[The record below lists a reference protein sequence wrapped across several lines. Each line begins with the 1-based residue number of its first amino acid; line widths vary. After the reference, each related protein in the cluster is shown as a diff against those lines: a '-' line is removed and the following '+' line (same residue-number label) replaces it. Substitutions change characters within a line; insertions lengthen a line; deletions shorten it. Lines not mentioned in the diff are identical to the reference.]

1 MFLSL
6 LETTMS
12 RLSVALLTTLAFG
25 LSACASLPS
34 SSDAPASTD
43 SASTTDRDRAVA
55 DLPLPEVAWSKHT
68 LDNGLTL
75 LVHEDPKAPV
85 AGVYVWYRVGSKDEP
100 QDRTGF
106 AHLFEHLLFT
116 GSEHYDGEYFE
127 PLTEVGAT
135 SMNGTTSTD
144 RTNYY
149 QTVPTR
155 ALDRAL
161 WLESERM
168 GYFINAVTEEKLERE
183 KGVVKNEFKQRRD
196 RPYGTIWDHLVQGSY
211 PEGHP
216 YSWPTIGEIPDI
228 EAATLDDVR
237 DWFNTHYGPDNA
249 ILVVAGDVEA
259 EDVQQRVEHYFGA
272 IPPGPTLHRPTR
284 DIAPLSAEK
293 REVVVDEAP
302 QARLLMAWNI
312 PPAFSEATNDL
323 ELAGNLLSSG
333 RSSPLH
339 QALVEE
345 RELATQVSAGVWP
358 KLLGSQFIVDATAA
372 NGVSLAELE
381 SAIDGIL
388 DEFRNEGPDPDAIQR
403 SRVRLYASAIRGLQ
417 DVGGGG
423 KADLLARSYA
433 LGGHPNAWRE
443 QLEQYRS
450 ATPEDVRAST
460 ARWLGDNRY
469 VLEVHPRGEL
479 STGEVADDRS
489 TMPDPVG
496 SPPAL
501 TLPERERFTL
511 SNGLDVVLA
520 TRHGVPQVEFRF
532 IADAGYATD
541 APERPGLASMA
552 ESLRT
557 RGTPTRDAIAISEDA
572 DALGARLS
580 SGLSRDHSTIS
591 LGAVRPFL
599 DDSLA
604 LFADVLRNPTFPEEQ
619 FERLRKRREAAIAQE
634 KAQPSGLV
642 SRTLPTLLYGEA
654 HPYAQPPSG
663 TGTVESLNAMTPE
676 AFHDYQSRWIRP
688 DNAELLVT
696 GDIERAE
703 LEPLLERHLGNWQA
717 ESQAQAPAKRSL
729 AVPDRDRERVF
740 VIDRPGAQQSYVVAA
755 RTAPPTGDPDD
766 IAFELLNEVLGGTFT
781 ARLNQELRVKRGWS
795 YGVGSSLSDALGPR
809 PFYVYGAIQ
818 TDRTAE
824 AAAVILDELSGIRR
838 EKPPTEEELGRAAR
852 SLTLTLPG
860 NNQTLTQVTGSI
872 AHLLRLNLPDDYY
885 REYVPAVN
893 ATTPEETIE
902 AARRLIQPGA
912 MTWLFVGD
920 RTKIEKPLQALFGD
934 KLRFLNRDGQP
945 VSQ

>member
-1 MFLSL
+1 MFLSSF
-6 LETTMS
+6 EANMS
-12 RLSVALLTTLAFG
+12 RPSAALLMILGAG
-25 LSACASLPS
+25 LSACSSLPFSPAS
-34 SSDAPASTD
+34 SSAATEG
-43 SASTTDRDRAVA
+43 TTSPDTALA
-55 DLPLPEVAWSKHT
+55 ELPLPEVAWSKHT

-75 LVHEDPKAPV
+75 LVHEDPKSPV

-100 QDRTGF
+100 EDRTGF
-106 AHLFEHLLFT
+106 AHLFEHLMFT

-168 GYFINAVTEEKLERE
+168 GYFIDAVTEEKLERE
-183 KGVVKNEFKQRRD
+183 KGVVKNEFQQRRD
-196 RPYGTIWDHLVQGSY
+196 RPYGTIWDHLVQGTY

-216 YSWPTIGEIPDI
+216 YSWPTIGEIKDI

-237 DWFNTHYGPDNA
+237 DWFKTHYGADNA
-249 ILVVAGDVEA
+249 VLVVAGDVDA
-259 EDVQQRVEHYFGA
+259 ETVRERVEHYFGA
-272 IPPGPTLHRPTR
+272 IPAGPTQHRPTR
-284 DIAPLSAEK
+284 NIAPLQAEK
-293 REVVVDEAP
+293 REVVVDEVP
-302 QARLLMAWNI
+302 QARLLMAWNV
-312 PPAFSEATNDL
+312 PPAFSEATNHL

-339 QALVEE
+339 EILVEE
-345 RELATQVSAGVWP
+345 RALATQVSAGVWP
-358 KLLGSQFIVDATAA
+358 KLLGSQFIIDATAA
-372 NGVSLAELE
+372 KGVSLDRLE
-381 SAIDGIL
+381 TAIDEIL
-388 DEFRNEGPDPDAIQR
+388 ADFRSQGPEPDAVQR

-423 KADLLARSYA
+423 KADVLARSYV
-433 LGGHPNAWRE
+433 LGGHPDAWRE

-460 ARWLGDNRY
+460 ERWLDENRY
-469 VLEVHPRGEL
+469 VLEVHPRGER
-479 STGEVADDRS
+479 STGKVAEDRS
-489 TMPDPVG
+489 AMPDPVG
-496 SPPAL
+496 PPPSL

-520 TRHGVPQVEFRF
+520 TRRGVPQVEFRF

-572 DALGARLS
+572 DALGAQLS
-580 SGLSRDHSTIS
+580 SSVSRDHSTIS

-599 DDSLA
+599 DGSMA
-604 LFADVLRNPTFPEEQ
+604 LFADVLRNPTFPQAQ
-619 FERLRKRREAAIAQE
+619 FERLRKRREAAISQE

-642 SRTLPTLLYGEA
+642 SRTLPGLLYGES

-663 TGTVESLNAMTPE
+663 TGTVASLDAMSAE
-676 AFHDYQSRWIRP
+676 DFHAYQQQWIRP
-688 DNAELLVT
+688 GNAELLVT
-696 GDIERAE
+696 GDIDWAE
-703 LEPLLERHLGNWQA
+703 LEPLLERHLGDWG
-717 ESQAQAPAKRSL
+717 SQTEAMSPEKRSL
-729 AVPDRDRERVF
+729 AVPERDEERVF
-740 VIDRPGAQQSYVVAA
+740 VIDRPGAAQSYVVAA
-755 RTAPPTGDPDD
+755 RTAPPTGNPDD
-766 IAFELLNEVLGGTFT
+766 IAFELLNQVLGGTFT

-795 YGVGSSLSDALGPR
+795 YGVGSSLSDAIGPR

-824 AAAVILDELSGIRR
+824 AAAVILDELSGIRS
-838 EKPPTEEELGRAAR
+838 EKPPTEEELSRAAR

-872 AHLLRLNLPDDYY
+872 AHLLRFDLPDDYY
-885 REYVPAVN
+885 RDYVPAVN
-893 ATTPEETIE
+893 ATTPEQTIE
-902 AARRLIQPGA
+902 AARRLIQPQA

-920 RTKIEKPLQALFGD
+920 RAQIEKPLRALFGD
-934 KLRFLNRDGQP
+934 KLRFLDRDGNP
-945 VSQ
+945 VDD

>member
-1 MFLSL
+1 MPLSFLESN
-6 LETTMS
+6 MS
-12 RLSVALLTTLAFG
+12 RLSATLLTILAVS
-25 LSACASLPS
+25 LSACSSLPLLP
-34 SSDAPASTD
+34 DGTAAD
-43 SASTTDRDRAVA
+43 DRRSASA
-55 DLPLPEVAWSKHT
+55 DASAASELPLPEVAWSKHT

-100 QDRTGF
+100 EDRTGF
-106 AHLFEHLLFT
+106 AHLFEHLMFT
-116 GSEHYDGEYFE
+116 GSEHFDGEYFE

-168 GYFINAVTEEKLERE
+168 GYFIDAVTEEKLERE

-196 RPYGTIWDHLVQGSY
+196 RPYGTIWDHLVEGSY

-216 YSWPTIGEIPDI
+216 YSWPTIGEIADI

-237 DWFNTHYGPDNA
+237 DWFKTHYGPDNA
-249 ILVVAGDVEA
+249 VLVVAGDVEA
-259 EDVQQRVEHYFGA
+259 EAVRDRVEHYFGA
-272 IPPGPTLHRPTR
+272 IPAGPALHHPTR
-284 DIAPLSAEK
+284 NIAPLAAEK
-293 REVVVDEAP
+293 REVVVDAAP

-339 QALVEE
+339 KALVEE

-358 KLLGSQFIVDATAA
+358 KLLGSQFIIDATAA
-372 NGVSLAELE
+372 DGVALAELE
-381 SAIDGIL
+381 AAIDGIL
-388 DEFRNEGPDPDAIQR
+388 DEFRETGPAPDAVQR
-403 SRVRLYASAIRGLQ
+403 SRVQLYASAIRGLQ

-433 LGGHPNAWRE
+433 LGGHPDAWRE

-460 ARWLGDNRY
+460 ARWLGENRY

-489 TMPDPVG
+489 TMPAPVG
-496 SPPAL
+496 PPPAL

-541 APERPGLASMA
+541 APQRPGLASMA

-572 DALGARLS
+572 EGLGARLS
-580 SGLSRDHSTIS
+580 SGVSRDHSTIS

-642 SRTLPTLLYGEA
+642 SRNLSTLLYGED

-663 TGTVESLNAMTPE
+663 TGTVKSLNAMTPA

-703 LEPLLERHLGNWQA
+703 LEDLLESHLGDWQA
-717 ESQAQAPAKRSL
+717 APQADIPAKRSL
-729 AVPDRDRERVF
+729 ALPERDKERVF

-755 RTAPPTGDPDD
+755 RTAPPTGDSDD

-818 TDRTAE
+818 TNRTAE
-824 AAAVILDELSGIRR
+824 AAAVVLDTLSGIRSHN
-838 EKPPTEEELGRAAR
+838 PPTEDELARAAR

-860 NNQTLTQVTGSI
+860 NNQTLEQVTGSI
-872 AHLLRLNLPDDYY
+872 AHLLRLDLPDDYY
-885 REYVPAVN
+885 RDYVPAVN
-893 ATTPEETIE
+893 ATTPAETVE
-902 AARRLIQPGA
+902 AARRLIQPQA

-920 RTKIEKPLQALFGD
+920 RAKIEKPLIALFGD
-934 KLRFLNRDGQP
+934 RLRFLDRDGNP
-945 VSQ
+945 VD